1 MTLLHSLLKL
11 HGDRQPLEDF
21 LTEVVA
27 ALLREYPDLLNRW
40 LNSLGIETSGGE
52 TTYQVA
58 TQTHYSR
65 LPHHHA
71 DSRPDLQINCVSG
84 EARDL
89 IFVESKVA
97 SLEGFAQL
105 SRYADHLQVARGFRR
120 RYLIYITRDRSTKTQ
135 EDIFKPPIFQ
145 SFDTSAIKFIE
156 TRWRDFHK
164 VLSKWPSQTY
174 FIRQILEFMELH
186 NMADENYFSPES
198 IIALRHFSLALR
210 SLRVVFESEE
220 TARFKAMVGKFGN
233 FESELQN
240 FRKIERENNY
250 WQSGL
255 WNNSF
260 KFFFGMG
267 IAFTPPNSD
276 GYPKMM
282 LRHSIRDESKIFSE
296 YRAVMKKT
304 ADEFGWDFYIFEG
317 RTVLEKQQ
325 SLATILGE
333 ENRIEAA
340 RLFFR
345 EALDD
350 LEKIIDQH
358 LEGFLVDKM

>member
-1 MTLLHSLLKL
+1 MTLLNSLLKL

-27 ALLREYPDLLNRW
+27 ALFREYPDLLDRW
-40 LNSLGIETSGGE
+40 LNTLGIETSDTE
-52 TTYQVA
+52 MTYQVA

-65 LPHHHA
+65 LPHHDT
-71 DSRPDLQINCVSG
+71 DSRPDLQINCVNG
-84 EARDL
+84 DVRDL
-89 IFVESKVA
+89 VFVESKVA
-97 SLEGFAQL
+97 SSEGLDQL
-105 SRYADHLQVARGFRR
+105 ARYADHLQVARGFRR
-120 RYLIYITRDRSTKTQ
+120 RYLIYITRDRDTKTQ
-135 EDIFKPPIFQ
+135 EDIFKPPIFE
-145 SFDTSAIKFIE
+145 SSDTSAIEFIE

-174 FIRQILEFMELH
+174 FIRQTSEFMELH

-233 FESELQN
+233 FNSELHN
-240 FRKIERENNY
+240 FRQIERENYY
-250 WQSGL
+250 WQSRL
-255 WNNSF
+255 WNHSL
-260 KFFFGMG
+260 KLFFGMG
-267 IAFTPPNSD
+267 IALTPPNSD

-282 LRHSIRDESKIFSE
+282 LRHSIRDKSPIFPE
-296 YRAVMKKT
+296 YQAVLKKA
-304 ADEFGWDFYIFEG
+304 ADEFGWDFHILEG
-317 RTVLEKQQ
+317 PTVLAKQQ

-340 RLFFR
+340 RLFFH